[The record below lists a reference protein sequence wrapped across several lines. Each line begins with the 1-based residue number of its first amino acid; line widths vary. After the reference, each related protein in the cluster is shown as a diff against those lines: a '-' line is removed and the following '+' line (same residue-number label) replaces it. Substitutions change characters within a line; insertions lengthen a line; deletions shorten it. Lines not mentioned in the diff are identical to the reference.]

1 MVTSSDA
8 STLTDI
14 NSQKLKFIVA
24 LLKTENSSKKT
35 MFDAIFSLIK
45 EQNSITTA
53 KKAEV
58 KKQKSALKN
67 AKKESA
73 KKLK

>member
-1 MVTSSDA
+1 
-8 STLTDI
+8 
-14 NSQKLKFIVA
+14 
-24 LLKTENSSKKT
+24 

-45 EQNSITTA
+45 EQNSITTS

-67 AKKESA
+67 AKKEDN